1 MPSAQH
7 PSPSHP
13 PLSAPPLASPPTD
26 RPFSAPAQASARP
39 QPPQPR
45 LCTIVPPYILEAL
58 ASSDDPHVAAHA
70 QATLDVD
77 AELREARGIELR
89 PSTAAPRRK
98 KRPPRPARGTADA
111 PQRAIHDAERGTTLP
126 GTLVR
131 SEGEAD
137 TGDREVREAYDGLG
151 ATWDLWQDTYGRN
164 SLDGRGLPL
173 IATVHF
179 SRYYDNAFWDGT
191 QMVFGDG
198 DGVVFLPFTRSL
210 DVIGH
215 ELAHGVTQFTSGL
228 NYQDQSGALNESVS
242 DVFGVL
248 VKQRLLGQSADQ
260 ADWLI
265 GADLLGPDVK
275 GVAIRSMAAPG
286 TAYDDPRLGRD
297 PQPGHMRDYVDTQDD
312 NGGVHINSG
321 IPNKAFHV
329 VATTL
334 GGNAWEAAGQV
345 WFDTITGDISA
356 DCDFETF
363 AALTVKAATARHGAG
378 SEVVAAVRAGW
389 VAVGLADAV
398 APPDA
403 DPSPSGGGQRS
414 PATPS
419 SPAEP
424 APKKPTSGTQVNV
437 RRTGGFAGRTV
448 ERTVTLGELP
458 KADAKAWRSLLADDH
473 LPALAGRASGGSRMP
488 DSFCYGVR
496 CDAPPIDVELPEPH
510 LSDEVRTLLERTL
523 AAD

>member
-7 PSPSHP
+7 PSSSHP
-13 PLSAPPLASPPTD
+13 P
-26 RPFSAPAQASARP
+26 
-39 QPPQPR
+39 
-45 LCTIVPPYILEAL
+45 LCTIVPPYVLEAL

-131 SEGEAD
+131 SEGDAD
-137 TGDREVREAYDGLG
+137 TGDREVSEAYDGLG
-151 ATWDLWQDTYGRN
+151 ATWDLWQNTYGRN

-179 SRYYDNAFWDGT
+179 SRDYDNAFWDGT

-198 DGVVFLPFTRSL
+198 DGVVFLPFTRSV

-286 TAYDDPRLGRD
+286 TAYDDPRLGKD

-363 AALTVKAATARHGAG
+363 AALTVKAATARHGAR

-398 APPDA
+398 APAGEDS
-403 DPSPSGGGQRS
+403 SPSGGGKGS
-414 PATPS
+414 PAAPS

-424 APKKPTSGTQVNV
+424 SGPAEPAPPKPTSGTQVNV

-473 LPALAGRASGGSRMP
+473 LPALADRAAGGSRMP

-523 AAD
+523 ARD

>member
-7 PSPSHP
+7 PSPPHP
-13 PLSAPPLASPPTD
+13 P
-26 RPFSAPAQASARP
+26 
-39 QPPQPR
+39 
-45 LCTIVPPYILEAL
+45 LCTIVPPYMLESL

-77 AELREARGIELR
+77 AELRESRGIELR
-89 PSTAAPRRK
+89 PSTTKP
-98 KRPPRPARGTADA
+98 KRQKRSPRPARGTADG
-111 PQRAIHDAERGTTLP
+111 PQRAVHDAQRGTTLP
-126 GTLVR
+126 GKLAR
-131 SEGEAD
+131 SEGDAD
-137 TGDREVREAYDGLG
+137 TGDREVSEAYDGLG
-151 ATWDLWQDTYGRN
+151 ATWDLWQQNYGRN

-179 SRYYDNAFWDGT
+179 GRDYENAFWDGT

-248 VKQRLLGQSADQ
+248 VKQRLLGQGADE

-265 GADLLGPDVK
+265 GAELLGPDVL

-286 TAYDDPRLGRD
+286 TAYDDPRLGTD
-297 PQPGHMRDYVDTQDD
+297 PQPGHMRDYVETQDD

-345 WFDTITGDISA
+345 WFDTITGDIRA
-356 DCDFETF
+356 DCDFATF
-363 AALTVKAATARHGAG
+363 ARLTIAAATKRHGEESAI
-378 SEVVAAVRAGW
+378 VAAVRAGW
-389 VAVGLADAV
+389 DAVGLSDAV
-398 APPDA
+398 APGSAAAAPSAPPRSTDA
-403 DPSPSGGGQRS
+403 DPGDP
-414 PATPS
+414 TKS
-419 SPAEP
+419 SDP
-424 APKKPTSGTQVNV
+424 APGTAVSV
-437 RRTGGFAGRTV
+437 RRTGGFAGRTL
-448 ERTVTLGELP
+448 ERTVELAELP
-458 KADAKAWRSLLADDH
+458 KADARAWRSLLADDQ
-473 LPALAGRASGGSRMP
+473 LPAIADRASAGGGTRVP
-488 DSFCYGVR
+488 DAFCYGVR
-496 CDAPPIDVELPEPH
+496 CDAPPIDVELPEPE
-510 LSDEVRTLLERTL
+510 LSDDVRALLERTL
-523 AAD
+523 SAD

>member
-1 MPSAQH
+1 
-7 PSPSHP
+7 
-13 PLSAPPLASPPTD
+13 
-26 RPFSAPAQASARP
+26 
-39 QPPQPR
+39 
-45 LCTIVPPYILEAL
+45 
-58 ASSDDPHVAAHA
+58 
-70 QATLDVD
+70 
-77 AELREARGIELR
+77 
-89 PSTAAPRRK
+89 
-98 KRPPRPARGTADA
+98 
-111 PQRAIHDAERGTTLP
+111 
-126 GTLVR
+126 VR
-131 SEGEAD
+131 SEGDAD
-137 TGDREVREAYDGLG
+137 TGDREVSEAYDGLG
-151 ATWDLWQDTYGRN
+151 ATWDLWQNTYGRN

-179 SRYYDNAFWDGT
+179 SRDYDNAFWDGT

-198 DGVVFLPFTRSL
+198 DGVVFLPFTRSV

-228 NYQDQSGALNESVS
+228 NYQDQSGARSTS
-242 DVFGVL
+242 RSPTSSGCSSS
-248 VKQRLLGQSADQ
+248 SACS
-260 ADWLI
+260 ARARTRPTGSSAPTCSAPTSRVWRSARWL
-265 GADLLGPDVK
+265 PP
-275 GVAIRSMAAPG
+275 APP
-286 TAYDDPRLGRD
+286 TTTRAWASD

-363 AALTVKAATARHGAG
+363 AALTVKAATARHGAR

-398 APPDA
+398 APAGEDS
-403 DPSPSGGGQRS
+403 SPSGGGKGS
-414 PATPS
+414 PAAPS

-424 APKKPTSGTQVNV
+424 APPKPTSGTQVNV

-473 LPALAGRASGGSRMP
+473 LPALADRASGGSRMP

-523 AAD
+523 ARD

>member
-7 PSPSHP
+7 PSSSHP
-13 PLSAPPLASPPTD
+13 P
-26 RPFSAPAQASARP
+26 
-39 QPPQPR
+39 

-89 PSTAAPRRK
+89 PSTGAPRRK

-131 SEGEAD
+131 SEGDAD

-151 ATWDLWQDTYGRN
+151 ATWDLWQNTYGRN

-179 SRYYDNAFWDGT
+179 SRDYDNAFWDGT

-265 GADLLGPDVK
+265 GADLLGLDVK
-275 GVAIRSMAAPG
+275 GVAIRSMADPG

-297 PQPGHMRDYVDTQDD
+297 PQPGHMRDYVDTRDD

-363 AALTVKAATARHGAG
+363 AALTLKAATARHGAG

-403 DPSPSGGGQRS
+403 DPSPSGGGQGS

-473 LPALAGRASGGSRMP
+473 LPALAGRASGGSRVP

-523 AAD
+523 ARD

>member
-7 PSPSHP
+7 PSSSHP
-13 PLSAPPLASPPTD
+13 P
-26 RPFSAPAQASARP
+26 
-39 QPPQPR
+39 

-89 PSTAAPRRK
+89 PSTGAPRRK

-131 SEGEAD
+131 SEGDAD
-137 TGDREVREAYDGLG
+137 TGDREVSEAYDGLG
-151 ATWDLWQDTYGRN
+151 ATWDLWQNTYGRN

-179 SRYYDNAFWDGT
+179 SRDYDNAFWDGT

-228 NYQDQSGALNESVS
+228 NYQDQSGELNESVS

-403 DPSPSGGGQRS
+403 DPSPSGGGQGS